1 MERMIA
7 AITLDGVEYASY
19 RILRMHS
26 HGYGC
31 AFYVWGK
38 LDLEKRGTNG
48 TGLKFYH
55 TLEQAVAAGKRH
67 LKRYGDCI
75 RRF

>member
-1 MERMIA
+1 MERKTET
-7 AITLDGVEYASY
+7 ITLDGVEYAGY

-48 TGLKFYH
+48 TG
-55 TLEQAVAAGKRH
+55 
-67 LKRYGDCI
+67 
-75 RRF
+75 